1 MLGHLIYYP
10 RTQELGPFIY
20 YPRTQVLDYLNYY
33 PRTQVLRP
41 LIYYPRTR
49 KLGQIIYYPGTLCR
63 LLLLHVLF
71 GFIATI
77 AANLSVKD
85 VLFVCESSFIFSG
98 VLPVISFPLPIGEN
112 SIVFVPCSS
121 KFGIAFDSAVFLST
135 SSVLCS
141 GVSSSTSVTSALPFL
156 QIFPQSSDP
165 CCSGC

>member
-1 MLGHLIYYP
+1 MLEALIYYPRTQVLGHLIYYP

-49 KLGQIIYYPGTLCR
+49 KLGHIIYYPGTLCR

-71 GFIATI
+71 DFIATI

-85 VLFVCESSFIFSG
+85 VLFVCESSFI
-98 VLPVISFPLPIGEN
+98 LPIGEN
-112 SIVFVPCSS
+112 LIVFVPCSS
-121 KFGIAFDSAVFLST
+121 TFGIAFDSAVFLST

-141 GVSSSTSVTSALPFL
+141 GVSSSTSVTSALSFL

-165 CCSGC
+165 C